1 MVQRQHRMPTIQ
13 HFLRHSYDDTQ
24 KTIVQD
30 RRRPAGRAV
39 AAQAIRHPMFLRFD
53 QQARDTQAMSIDVV
67 LSKAP
72 ATRSGQRTA
81 MACRAVICA
90 FAATGILATN
100 IFLPSLPAIAA
111 DLRVSSAAVTSTIS
125 VFLAIVAVGQLI
137 VGPLSDR
144 VGRQMPILIGLC
156 IFVLGTIWCTF
167 AGDLLGLLIG
177 RSIQACGACTM
188 AVLSRAIAR
197 DLFDGQDLAK
207 VMASITIATAAAPGF
222 SPLVGSALDHFFG
235 WRSEFA
241 FVAIVAICA
250 GAAYVMFI
258 GETKAAGDSSLHPL
272 KIAGS
277 YLRLIRDARF
287 AAPAR
292 TASLL
297 MAGVFAVFSG
307 AARASRRLWIVA
319 NHARSAVCRN
329 CLPGIWRRHAGAKV
343 IGAVRALT
351 CDAVWPGTGRCRSCR
366 ATCCGAGREALA
378 GSVSCHRFDL
388 PVRGW
393 NCEPAVECG
402 RAIAIRQQGRP
413 RGGPVR
419 LLANGGGRMRRV
431 ARSDPLQRSGYRAW
445 NRAGADI
452 PCRAD
457 PAWVERAASIS
468 APSIWLP
475 PRAAVAWR
483 HSLLKTK
490 CTTSCDRTTRR
501 KRRHAIGVANAS
513 PNHSSTILDPIAMD
527 DGHGVAPTEHII
539 IAALIMG
546 FALALGVALNELDA
560 AVTDVVSSLATIAT
574 IGN

>member
-307 AARASRRLWIVA
+307 APRVLLEGFGLLPITLGLLFAAIVFLVFGAGMLAPRLSARFGPSHATLFGLGLAVVGAVALLVAVLVAKHSLVPFLVTASIFLFGVGIASPLSSAAALSPFA
-319 NHARSAVCRN
+319 NKAGLAAALFGFSQM
-329 CLPGIWRRHAGAKV
+329 AGAACGASLAAILSSDPA
-343 IGAVRALT
+343 IGLGTVLALT
-351 CDAVWPGTGRCRSCR
+351 SLV
-366 ATCCGAGREALA
+366 ALIL
-378 GSVSCHRFDL
+378 H
-388 PVRGW
+388 GW
-393 NCEPAVECG
+393 K
-402 RAIAIRQQGRP
+402 GRP
-413 RGGPVR
+413 
-419 LLANGGGRMRRV
+419 A
-431 ARSDPLQRSGYRAW
+431 
-445 NRAGADI
+445 
-452 PCRAD
+452 
-457 PAWVERAASIS
+457 
-468 APSIWLP
+468 
-475 PRAAVAWR
+475 
-483 HSLLKTK
+483 
-490 CTTSCDRTTRR
+490 
-501 KRRHAIGVANAS
+501 
-513 PNHSSTILDPIAMD
+513 
-527 DGHGVAPTEHII
+527 
-539 IAALIMG
+539 
-546 FALALGVALNELDA
+546 
-560 AVTDVVSSLATIAT
+560 
-574 IGN
+574 

>member
-13 HFLRHSYDDTQ
+13 HLLRHSYDDTQ

-72 ATRSGQRTA
+72 ATISGQRTA

-250 GAAYVMFI
+250 GAAYAMLI
-258 GETKAAGDSSLHPL
+258 GETKAADDRSLHPL
-272 KIAGS
+272 EIAGS

-307 AARASRRLWIVA
+307 APRVLLEGFGLLPITLGLLFAAIVFLVFGAGMLAPRLSARFGSYHATLFGLGLAVVGAVALLVAVLVAKHSLVPFLVTASIFLFGVGIASPLSSAAALSPFA
-319 NHARSAVCRN
+319 NKAGLAAALFGFSQM
-329 CLPGIWRRHAGAKV
+329 AGAACGASLAAILSSDPA
-343 IGAVRALT
+343 IGLGTVLALT
-351 CDAVWPGTGRCRSCR
+351 SLV
-366 ATCCGAGREALA
+366 ALIL
-378 GSVSCHRFDL
+378 H
-388 PVRGW
+388 GW
-393 NCEPAVECG
+393 K
-402 RAIAIRQQGRP
+402 GRP
-413 RGGPVR
+413 
-419 LLANGGGRMRRV
+419 A
-431 ARSDPLQRSGYRAW
+431 
-445 NRAGADI
+445 
-452 PCRAD
+452 
-457 PAWVERAASIS
+457 
-468 APSIWLP
+468 
-475 PRAAVAWR
+475 
-483 HSLLKTK
+483 
-490 CTTSCDRTTRR
+490 
-501 KRRHAIGVANAS
+501 
-513 PNHSSTILDPIAMD
+513 
-527 DGHGVAPTEHII
+527 
-539 IAALIMG
+539 
-546 FALALGVALNELDA
+546 
-560 AVTDVVSSLATIAT
+560 
-574 IGN
+574 

>member
-250 GAAYVMFI
+250 GAAYAMLI
-258 GETKAAGDSSLHPL
+258 GETKAADDSSLHPL

-307 AARASRRLWIVA
+307 APRVLLEGFGLLPITLGLLFAAIVFLVFGAGMLAPRLSARFGPSHATLFGLGLAVVGAVALLVAVLVAKHSLVPFLVTASIFLFGVGIASPLSSAAALSPFA
-319 NHARSAVCRN
+319 NKAGLAAALFGFSQM
-329 CLPGIWRRHAGAKV
+329 AGAACGASLAAILSSDPA
-343 IGAVRALT
+343 IGLGTVLALT
-351 CDAVWPGTGRCRSCR
+351 SLV
-366 ATCCGAGREALA
+366 ALIL
-378 GSVSCHRFDL
+378 H
-388 PVRGW
+388 GW
-393 NCEPAVECG
+393 K
-402 RAIAIRQQGRP
+402 GRP
-413 RGGPVR
+413 
-419 LLANGGGRMRRV
+419 A
-431 ARSDPLQRSGYRAW
+431 
-445 NRAGADI
+445 
-452 PCRAD
+452 
-457 PAWVERAASIS
+457 
-468 APSIWLP
+468 
-475 PRAAVAWR
+475 
-483 HSLLKTK
+483 
-490 CTTSCDRTTRR
+490 
-501 KRRHAIGVANAS
+501 
-513 PNHSSTILDPIAMD
+513 
-527 DGHGVAPTEHII
+527 
-539 IAALIMG
+539 
-546 FALALGVALNELDA
+546 
-560 AVTDVVSSLATIAT
+560 
-574 IGN
+574 